1 MYIVAVINISKIT
14 LWFGRKEKFDIADFY
29 DLLQP
34 GRTVSNKPQYKS
46 GLYRSEKCSRDIQ
59 YESGL
64 ELEFIKDLESSDEVL
79 FYWEQPISIPYWR
92 GKVKARTYPDFG
104 IYLKSRHFVIAEVKP
119 LADMLDHRVQ
129 AKAEGIMEFC
139 SKRGFGFLLTDGRH
153 TPTHLLKGR
162 VNRKLE
168 KELLSAIE
176 KGVIR
181 KKEYREIVERCSAK
195 PSELYRAIIRHDLKF
210 KPHPFKLQRGN
221 QSPIFR
227 QVYFGKRKYD
237 DLYDEKFPTF
247 SGFTRKP

>member
-1 MYIVAVINISKIT
+1 MALINISKIS
-14 LWFGRKEKFDIADFY
+14 LWFDRKEKFDIADFY

-34 GRTVSNKPQYKS
+34 GRRVSNKPQYKS
-46 GLYRSEKCSRDIQ
+46 GLYGSEKCSRDIQ

-104 IYLKSRHFVIAEVKP
+104 IYLKSRHFVIAEIKP

-139 SKRGFGFLLTDGRH
+139 AKRGFGFLLTDGRH
-153 TPTHLLKGR
+153 TPAHLLKGR

-168 KELLSAIE
+168 KELLSAIT

-181 KKEYREIVERCSAK
+181 KKDYREIAERCGAK
-195 PSELYRAIIRHDLKF
+195 PSELHRAVIRHDLKF

-221 QSPIFR
+221 QSQVFR
-227 QVYFGKRKYD
+227 QVYFGKKRYD
-237 DLYDEKFPTF
+237 DLYDEKFPTL